1 MEGRRGNLIIHHDGI
16 CFDIRLL
23 ASYNMASNQD
33 GVMAVLP
40 ILKYPDP
47 VLRRKAKRVSHV
59 DESLNRLIDDMIET
73 MHQVS
78 GAGLAA
84 PQVGVSLRIAVIGI
98 PDEEV
103 IVLVNPEVVRKSGE
117 RVVVEGCLSIPGYRG
132 EIKRAEKVTVK
143 ALDRNGKAFRI
154 KADDLLAEVLE
165 HETDHLNGILYIDL
179 LESPEKL
186 ENIATEDS
194 TREI

>member
-1 MEGRRGNLIIHHDGI
+1 
-16 CFDIRLL
+16 
-23 ASYNMASNQD
+23 MA
-33 GVMAVLP
+33 ALP

-59 DESLNRLIDDMIET
+59 DESLNRLIDYMIET
-73 MHQVS
+73 MYEAS

-84 PQVGVSLRIAVIGI
+84 PQVGVSLKIAVIGL
-98 PDEEV
+98 PEEEV
-103 IVLVNPEVVRKSGE
+103 IVLVNPEVVKKSGE

-143 ALDRNGKAFRI
+143 ALDRNGKSFRI

-165 HETDHLNGILYIDL
+165 HEIDHLNGILYIDL

-186 ENIATEDS
+186 EKIETEED
-194 TREI
+194 TARI

>member
-1 MEGRRGNLIIHHDGI
+1 
-16 CFDIRLL
+16 
-23 ASYNMASNQD
+23 
-33 GVMAVLP
+33 MAVLP

-47 VLRRKAKRVSHV
+47 VLCRKAKRVSRI

-73 MHQVS
+73 MYQAS

-84 PQVGVSLRIAVIGI
+84 PQVGVSLKIAVIGL
-98 PDEEV
+98 PNEDV
-103 IVLVNPEVVRKSGE
+103 IVLVNPEVVKKSGE
-117 RVVVEGCLSIPGYRG
+117 RMVIEGCLSVPGYRG

-165 HETDHLNGILYIDL
+165 HEIDHLNGILYIDH
-179 LESPEKL
+179 LESTEKL
-186 ENIATEDS
+186 EKIEMDED
-194 TREI
+194 TPEI

>member
-1 MEGRRGNLIIHHDGI
+1 
-16 CFDIRLL
+16 
-23 ASYNMASNQD
+23 
-33 GVMAVLP
+33 MAVLP

-47 VLRRKAKRVSHV
+47 VLCRKAKRVSRI

-73 MHQVS
+73 MYQAS

-84 PQVGVSLRIAVIGI
+84 PQVGVSLKIAVIGL
-98 PDEEV
+98 PNEDV
-103 IVLVNPEVVRKSGE
+103 IVLVNPEVVKKSGE
-117 RVVVEGCLSIPGYRG
+117 RMVIEGCLSVPGYRG

-165 HETDHLNGILYIDL
+165 HEIDHLNGVLYIDH
-179 LESPEKL
+179 LESTDKL
-186 ENIATEDS
+186 EKIEMDED
-194 TREI
+194 TPEI

>member
-1 MEGRRGNLIIHHDGI
+1 
-16 CFDIRLL
+16 
-23 ASYNMASNQD
+23 
-33 GVMAVLP
+33 MAVLP

-73 MHQVS
+73 LYEVS

-84 PQVGVSLRIAVIGI
+84 PQVGVSLKIAVIGI
-98 PDEEV
+98 PEEEI
-103 IVLVNPEVVRKSGE
+103 IVLVNPEVVKKSGE
-117 RVVVEGCLSIPGYRG
+117 RVVIEGCLSVPGYRG

-143 ALDRNGKAFRI
+143 AFDRNGKAFRI

-165 HETDHLNGILYIDL
+165 HEIDHLNGILYIDH
-179 LESPEKL
+179 LENPDKL
-186 ENIATEDS
+186 EKIETEED
-194 TREI
+194 TPEI

>member
-1 MEGRRGNLIIHHDGI
+1 
-16 CFDIRLL
+16 
-23 ASYNMASNQD
+23 
-33 GVMAVLP
+33 MAVLP

-47 VLRRKAKRVSHV
+47 VLCRKAKRVSRI

-73 MHQVS
+73 MYQAS

-84 PQVGVSLRIAVIGI
+84 PQVGVSLKIAVIGL
-98 PDEEV
+98 PDEDV
-103 IVLVNPEVVRKSGE
+103 IVLVNPELVKKSGE
-117 RVVVEGCLSIPGYRG
+117 RVVIEGCLSVPGYRG

-165 HETDHLNGILYIDL
+165 HEIDHLNGILYIDH
-179 LESPEKL
+179 LESTDKL
-186 ENIATEDS
+186 EKIEMDED
-194 TREI
+194 TPEI

>member
-1 MEGRRGNLIIHHDGI
+1 MT
-16 CFDIRLL
+16 
-23 ASYNMASNQD
+23 
-33 GVMAVLP
+33 VLP

-47 VLRRKAKRVSHV
+47 VLCRKAKRVSRI

-73 MHQVS
+73 MYQAS

-84 PQVGVSLRIAVIGI
+84 PQVGVSLKIAVIGL
-98 PDEEV
+98 PNEDV
-103 IVLVNPEVVRKSGE
+103 IVLVNPEVVKKSGE
-117 RVVVEGCLSIPGYRG
+117 RMVIEGCLSVPGYRG

-165 HETDHLNGILYIDL
+165 HEIDHLNGILYIDH
-179 LESPEKL
+179 LESTEKL
-186 ENIATEDS
+186 EKIEMDED
-194 TREI
+194 TPEI

>member
-1 MEGRRGNLIIHHDGI
+1 
-16 CFDIRLL
+16 
-23 ASYNMASNQD
+23 
-33 GVMAVLP
+33 MAVLP

-47 VLRRKAKRVSHV
+47 VLCRKAKRVSRI

-73 MHQVS
+73 MYQAS

-84 PQVGVSLRIAVIGI
+84 PQVGVSLKIAVIGL
-98 PDEEV
+98 PDEDV
-103 IVLVNPEVVRKSGE
+103 IVLVNPEVVKKSGE
-117 RVVVEGCLSIPGYRG
+117 RMVIEGCLSVPGYRG

-165 HETDHLNGILYIDL
+165 HEIDHLNGILYIDH
-179 LESPEKL
+179 LESTEKL
-186 ENIATEDS
+186 EKIEMDED
-194 TREI
+194 TPEI

>member
-1 MEGRRGNLIIHHDGI
+1 
-16 CFDIRLL
+16 
-23 ASYNMASNQD
+23 
-33 GVMAVLP
+33 MAVLP

-47 VLRRKAKRVSHV
+47 VLCRKAKRVSRI

-73 MHQVS
+73 MYQAS

-84 PQVGVSLRIAVIGI
+84 PQVGVSLKIAVIGI

-103 IVLVNPEVVRKSGE
+103 IVLVNPELVKKSGE
-117 RVVVEGCLSIPGYRG
+117 RMVIEGCLSVPGYRG

-165 HETDHLNGILYIDL
+165 HEIDHLNGILYIDH
-179 LESPEKL
+179 LESTDKL
-186 ENIATEDS
+186 EKIEMDED
-194 TREI
+194 TPEI

>member
-1 MEGRRGNLIIHHDGI
+1 
-16 CFDIRLL
+16 
-23 ASYNMASNQD
+23 
-33 GVMAVLP
+33 MAVLP

-47 VLRRKAKRVSHV
+47 VLCRKAKRVSRI

-73 MHQVS
+73 MYQAS

-84 PQVGVSLRIAVIGI
+84 PQVGVSLKIAVIGI
-98 PDEEV
+98 PDEDV
-103 IVLVNPEVVRKSGE
+103 IVLVNPEVVKKSGE
-117 RVVVEGCLSIPGYRG
+117 RVVIEGCLSVPGYRG

-165 HETDHLNGILYIDL
+165 HEIDHLNGILYIDH
-179 LESPEKL
+179 LESTEKL
-186 ENIATEDS
+186 EKIEMDDDTP
-194 TREI
+194 EI